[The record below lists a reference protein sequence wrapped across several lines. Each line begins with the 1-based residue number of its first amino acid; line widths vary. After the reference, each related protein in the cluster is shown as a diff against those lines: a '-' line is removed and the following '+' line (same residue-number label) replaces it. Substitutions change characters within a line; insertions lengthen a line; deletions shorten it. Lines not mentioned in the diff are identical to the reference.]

1 MTRIPFETMKREVKQ
16 AFVSA
21 GMSEEKADM
30 CAQVHTETSC
40 DGVFSHGLNRVA
52 RFVDYVKKG
61 LVDVNAEPSL
71 IKSLGAIEVYN
82 GNRGPGI
89 LNAISAMD
97 RAMEIAKNYGVGI
110 VTLQNTTH
118 WMRGGTYGLK
128 AVEKGFIGICWTN
141 TESVMPAWGGKNTR
155 IGNNPFVMAVPR
167 KKGPVILDMAMS
179 QYSYGKLQTT
189 RLKNEL
195 LPYPGGFDENGN
207 LTSEPGPIEKTM
219 RVLPTGYWKG
229 SGFSILL
236 DAVAATMSGGLS
248 TNEIDKEQA
257 GSCGG
262 CSQVFIAMDPAQ
274 INGEEHSE
282 KVVDGIVE
290 YIKTSEPEKENGEVY
305 YPGENSAK
313 NRQDNMEHGIP
324 VDEEIWKEVLSLAK

>member
-1 MTRIPFETMKREVKQ
+1 MTRIPFETMKAEIKR
-16 AFVSA
+16 AFISV
-21 GMSEEKADM
+21 GMSEEKADL

-40 DGVFSHGLNRVA
+40 DGVYSHGLNRVA

-61 LVDVNAEPSL
+61 WVDVDAEPSL

-89 LNAISAMD
+89 LNAITAMD
-97 RAMEIAKNYGVGI
+97 RAMEIAKTHGVGI

-128 AVEKGFIGICWTN
+128 AANKGFTGICWTN
-141 TESVMPAWGGKNTR
+141 TESCMPAWGGKNIR

-167 KKGPVILDMAMS
+167 KKGPIVLDMAMS

-189 RLKNEL
+189 RLKNEQ
-195 LPYPGGFDENGN
+195 LPFPGGFDENGN
-207 LTSEPGPIEKTM
+207 LTSEPGPIEQTK
-219 RVLPTGYWKG
+219 RILPTGYWKG

-236 DAVAATMSGGLS
+236 DAVAAILSGGLS
-248 TNEIDKEQA
+248 TNEIDQEQA

-262 CSQVFIAMDPAQ
+262 CSQVFIAMDSNQ
-274 INGEEHSE
+274 ISGEDFSDRIA
-282 KVVDGIVE
+282 DGIVE
-290 YIKTSEPEKENGEVY
+290 YIKTSEPVKEGGQVY
-305 YPGENSAK
+305 YPGESSSN
-313 NRQDNMEHGIP
+313 NRRENIELGIP
-324 VDEEIWKEVLSLAK
+324 VDDEIWEEILSL